1 MLGRNRIVR
10 RRRNG
15 EFELHL
21 SDDERD
27 LLRSLTG
34 QLRQLLERDVAADPS
49 LKRLFPVAYTDRP
62 ELDEEYQRLMHDD
75 LLGHRLGSIATV
87 EETIELDRL
96 TEDQLLGWMG
106 ALNDLRLVLGTRL
119 DVSEET
125 DVIDPDP
132 DDPDA
137 AALAVYGWLG
147 WLLEHVIDALNP
159 G

>member
-1 MLGRNRIVR
+1 MLGRNRLVR

-15 EFELHL
+15 EYEVHL
-21 SDDERD
+21 SEDERD

-34 QLRQLLERDVAADPS
+34 QLRQLLERDTDTDPT
-49 LKRLFPVAYTDRP
+49 LRRLFPAAYVDEP
-62 ELDEEYQRLMHDD
+62 EMDEEYRRLMHDD
-75 LLGHRLGSIATV
+75 LLGHRLGCIATV

-96 TEDQLLGWMG
+96 TEQQLLQWMG

-125 DVIDPDP
+125 DVVEPDP
-132 DDPDA
+132 GDPNA
-137 AALAVYGWLG
+137 AAIAVYGWLG

-159 G
+159 S